1 MLEIAT
7 RLRRRAGEEEM
18 HVETSD
24 ALIEIADVIE
34 EVLDARANEPRD
46 YGPAPGEKPTFV
58 DGDVEY
64 YGELGESIK
73 KSRGE
78 RESGDCE
85 HRWVQRPGF
94 QNTFCDRCG
103 SFPGPESL
111 DNIRQNG
118 ERESG
123 EEVSN

>member
-1 MLEIAT
+1 MREKMLEIAT

-24 ALIEIADVIE
+24 ALIEVADVIE
-34 EVLDARANEPRD
+34 EVL
-46 YGPAPGEKPTFV
+46 
-58 DGDVEY
+58 
-64 YGELGESIK
+64 
-73 KSRGE
+73 
-78 RESGDCE
+78 SGDCE